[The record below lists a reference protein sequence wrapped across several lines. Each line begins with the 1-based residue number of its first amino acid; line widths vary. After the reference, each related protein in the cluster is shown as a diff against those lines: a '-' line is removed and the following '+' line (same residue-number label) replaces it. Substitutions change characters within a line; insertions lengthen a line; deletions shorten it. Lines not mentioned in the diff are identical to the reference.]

1 MDSSQSS
8 NNTQASLSTP
18 SQGNLPFFIVGIG
31 ASAGGISALTE
42 FFSHMPP
49 DPGMAFVVVLH
60 LSPKYQSNV
69 AAILQ
74 AKTSLCVR
82 QVTQTVPIEKNGVY
96 IISPANDLLMNDGCL
111 QVMPAAR
118 PPGRQTAIDL

>member
-1 MDSSQSS
+1 
-8 NNTQASLSTP
+8 
-18 SQGNLPFFIVGIG
+18 
-31 ASAGGISALTE
+31 
-42 FFSHMPP
+42 
-49 DPGMAFVVVLH
+49 MAFVVVLH

-118 PPGRQTAIDL
+118 PRGRQTTHNLLMSSLANGQHSRANGINM